1 MDSSE
6 RGRKCSRKE
15 IQLGILFKQGVEW
28 YPATI
33 RDLSEG
39 GLAFETDVPAKPGDW
54 CHIYFSESEEVGTTE
69 LNAEVVRSEIIE
81 ESPSA
86 KYLVA
91 VRLIDANDQF
101 RQDVQAIIQEGNP
114 AEN

>member
-6 RGRKCSRKE
+6 RGRKCPRKE

-33 RDLSEG
+33 RDLSAG
-39 GLAFETDVPAKPGDW
+39 GLAFETDMPAKPGDW

-81 ESPSA
+81 GSPSA

-91 VRLIDANDQF
+91 VRLIDANDQYM
-101 RQDVQAIIQEGNP
+101 QDVQVIFQEDSP
-114 AEN
+114 DEN